1 MNVELKEM
9 RLRNFKGV
17 IDQTFR
23 FSHNTIVKGT
33 NGTGKTTINDGFT
46 FVLFGKDSNGK
57 TDFGYKRRDNNCK
70 VVHDLEYSGELVF
83 DIDGVE
89 KRFERVVVE
98 KWTKPRMAKEKVLSG
113 NESIYYI
120 DRVRCATK
128 KEYDLEVAK
137 IANEDVMRMM
147 KDVNYFISQ
156 KDDIKKSMLIKLAYG
171 VSDISQADEEI
182 VKEVLLAN
190 EDLADFIA
198 ELGGVHVKDYNIKIA
213 TKIRA
218 IKEEIE
224 QIPTKIAAKKETMP
238 QEEDWDS
245 LEAVINENKNVLNN
259 INEQI
264 SNDNARNAGAT
275 ARINQIKSNISN
287 KEYQLLQRE
296 NEIRSQV
303 TNEEFTTKQKV
314 QNIDIE
320 ISRLT
325 TSRNLDQQRLS
336 SDTSRSKIL
345 ENQLK
350 EKRNQFELIRSGNF
364 VFNEEEK
371 KCPTCGRDYDSDLLQ
386 SQKLQENKSQGLAL
400 RGEYDALNQEI
411 TLLTQQIDAG
421 NRQINDLIR
430 QKAEIA
436 YQPKDVNS
444 LIAKDLICLEIKEE
458 IAKLKE
464 QLEVSNTTTQGYAN
478 GLIDEK
484 KALEAKIQDLT
495 KKLGQ
500 REIIATTIKQI
511 DELSIKQN
519 ALNEELASLE
529 QKQEKAIEYQKAKD
543 RQLLMRVNS
552 LFSIV
557 SWDFISEQ
565 YNGNDKIACNC
576 YVEGMPYQE
585 RNRAGQINAGLDI
598 INAISRAENVHL
610 PIFIDNA
617 ESVVNY
623 LATDS
628 QKILLKVDE
637 NCSVLTFE
645 NK

>member
-17 IDQTFR
+17 IDQTFQ
-23 FSHNTIVKGT
+23 FSHNTVIRGT

-46 FVLFGKDSNGK
+46 FALFGKDSNGRA
-57 TDFGYKRRDNNCK
+57 DFGYKRRDTTCK
-70 VVHDLEYSGELVF
+70 VVHELEYSVELVF

-98 KWTKPRMAKEKVLSG
+98 KWTKPRMAKEKVLLG

-147 KDVNYFISQ
+147 TDVNYFISQ
-156 KDDIKKSMLIKLAYG
+156 KDEIKKSMLIKLAYG

-213 TKIRA
+213 AKIRA

-245 LEAVINENKNVLNN
+245 LEAVINENKNILSN

-275 ARINQIKSNISN
+275 ARINKIKSDISN

-303 TNEEFTTKQKV
+303 TNEEFAIKQKV

-320 ISRLT
+320 T
-325 TSRNLDQQRLS
+325 
-336 SDTSRSKIL
+336 
-345 ENQLK
+345 
-350 EKRNQFELIRSGNF
+350 
-364 VFNEEEK
+364 
-371 KCPTCGRDYDSDLLQ
+371 
-386 SQKLQENKSQGLAL
+386 
-400 RGEYDALNQEI
+400 
-411 TLLTQQIDAG
+411 
-421 NRQINDLIR
+421 
-430 QKAEIA
+430 
-436 YQPKDVNS
+436 
-444 LIAKDLICLEIKEE
+444 
-458 IAKLKE
+458 
-464 QLEVSNTTTQGYAN
+464 
-478 GLIDEK
+478 
-484 KALEAKIQDLT
+484 
-495 KKLGQ
+495 
-500 REIIATTIKQI
+500 
-511 DELSIKQN
+511 
-519 ALNEELASLE
+519 
-529 QKQEKAIEYQKAKD
+529 
-543 RQLLMRVNS
+543 
-552 LFSIV
+552 
-557 SWDFISEQ
+557 
-565 YNGNDKIACNC
+565 NDK
-576 YVEGMPYQE
+576 PK
-585 RNRAGQINAGLDI
+585 
-598 INAISRAENVHL
+598 
-610 PIFIDNA
+610 P
-617 ESVVNY
+617 
-623 LATDS
+623 
-628 QKILLKVDE
+628 
-637 NCSVLTFE
+637 
-645 NK
+645 